1 MIGKKNVIFGF
12 FYFVLTASL
21 GPYMILKY
29 YDDVATSEAA
39 KQQKVGALQQAR
51 DSGYEVDLEK
61 MNAEQ
66 IAKADADALL
76 ALSARLNSRLPIEEI
91 KGGPH
96 SHGNLEAM
104 LNILVGVVLCFLAV
118 PAAFKQ
124 VISWSFIIG
133 ALGHSGLQYLAIAV
147 QLPWAGEL
155 LGGWFGYIG
164 PSLILL
170 GLLLTGIAAAIGF
183 NSSLVKD
190 KKQP

>member
-1 MIGKKNVIFGF
+1 MIGKKNIVFGF
-12 FYFVLTASL
+12 FYLVLTASL
-21 GPYMILKY
+21 GPFMILKY
-29 YDDVATSEAA
+29 YDDVAANEAA

-76 ALSARLNSRLPIEEI
+76 ALSARLNSRTPIEEI

-118 PAAFKQ
+118 PVALKQ
-124 VISWSFIIG
+124 AISWLFIVG
-133 ALGHSGLQYLAIAV
+133 ALGHSGLLYLAVAV
-147 QLPWAGEL
+147 QLPWAGGL
-155 LGGWFGYIG
+155 LGGWFAYIG

-170 GLLLTGIAAAIGF
+170 GLLLAGIAAAMGF
-183 NSSLVKD
+183 NGSLVKD
-190 KKQP
+190 NK